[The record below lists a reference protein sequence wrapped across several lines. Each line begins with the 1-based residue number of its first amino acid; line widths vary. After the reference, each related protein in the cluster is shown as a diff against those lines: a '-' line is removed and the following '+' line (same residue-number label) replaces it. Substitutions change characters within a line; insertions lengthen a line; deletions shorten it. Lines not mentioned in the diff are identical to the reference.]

1 MNHLVFAYGTLL
13 ETHVQE
19 AIIGRII
26 EGTPDKLHGFRKGE
40 VHDGPESF
48 PTLRA
53 DDTASIEGRILE
65 VTPGELAHIDMYEG
79 DLYARHKVTLES
91 GTQAWVY
98 YS

>member
-1 MNHLVFAYGTLL
+1 MNHLLFAYGTLL

-26 EGTPDKLHGFRKGE
+26 EGRPDRLKGFRKAE
-40 VHDGPESF
+40 VQDGQETF
-48 PTLRA
+48 PTLHA
-53 DDTASIEGRILE
+53 GAESFVEGRILE
-65 VTPGELAHIDMYEG
+65 VTPQELSHIDMYEG